1 LSTNKNG
8 IAQTFA
14 LLPPSI
20 AGHKDSPS
28 SINPGI
34 YVYVIV
40 TILDMSAAQPA
51 YTTAQPSLSDF
62 TYVCVQ
68 PMAQS
73 LPVDTTQ
80 LAYGQQ
86 CPSYYYSVETADFY
100 GSDYQPNYVS
110 TTAASNTLLSTAASQ
125 AIVSQ
130 PVATN
135 TNVVA
140 YEPQIDVVSAKSVA
154 PTSEFAAY
162 ANVVATNQTV
172 SLIGTPPASSDYS
185 SPGCSTSP
193 SSTASISSA
202 SSSAAIAGAQLPPEI
217 RVKVF
222 CPPSALN
229 PSGHQR
235 TPRRNKFELSAK
247 RVHHCTEPGKL

>member
-1 LSTNKNG
+1 MST
-8 IAQTFA
+8 T
-14 LLPPSI
+14 
-20 AGHKDSPS
+20 
-28 SINPGI
+28 
-34 YVYVIV
+34 
-40 TILDMSAAQPA
+40 QPA
-51 YTTAQPSLSDF
+51 YTAAQPTLSDF

-68 PMAQS
+68 PMAPS

-110 TTAASNTLLSTAASQ
+110 TTNASNTLLSAASQ
-125 AIVSQ
+125 TIVSQ

-135 TNVVA
+135 TNT
-140 YEPQIDVVSAKSVA
+140 YEPQIDVVSAKPATDFNPYSNLA
-154 PTSEFAAY
+154 
-162 ANVVATNQTV
+162 ATNQP
-172 SLIGTPPASSDYS
+172 SNLAGTPPSTHDYS

-193 SSTASISSA
+193 SSTASA
-202 SSSAAIAGAQLPPEI
+202 SSTSSSTVIAGAQLPPEI